1 MLPPSLVP
9 TQAPVHPRL
18 HVRHDEVPTA
28 GIAPLLRTPVLHA
41 LADRRL
47 CVLQYVPEADGREI
61 TRVARYAVMTDGS
74 LVLRADGTDDDRWWR
89 AFSTPRAARVYRR
102 RRWYRGY
109 GHAMAHGQ
117 YGWRQAMD
125 AYARR
130 YPRIVLD
137 DADIFVVLTLALHV
151 DERSSIPVPEAA
163 SA

>member
-9 TQAPVHPRL
+9 PQVPVHPRP
-18 HVRHDEVPTA
+18 HVRHDEVHTA

-47 CVLQYVPEADGREI
+47 CVLHYVPEADGRDI
-61 TRVARYAVMTDGS
+61 TRVARYAVMPDGN
-74 LVLRADGTDDDRWWR
+74 LVLRADGTDADHWWR
-89 AFSTPRAARVYRR
+89 AFSTPRAVRVYRH
-102 RRWYRGY
+102 RRWYPGY
-109 GHAMAHGQ
+109 GHAVTHGQ
-117 YGWRQAMD
+117 YGWRQAMG

-137 DADIFVVLTLALHV
+137 DADVFVMLTLILHV
-151 DERSSIPVPEAA
+151 DERLAVPVREAA